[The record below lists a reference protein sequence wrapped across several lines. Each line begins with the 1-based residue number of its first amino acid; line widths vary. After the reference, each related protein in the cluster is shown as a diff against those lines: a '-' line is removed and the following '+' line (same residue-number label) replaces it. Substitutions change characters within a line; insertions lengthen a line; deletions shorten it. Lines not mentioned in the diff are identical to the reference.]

1 LKPKDNEVLLRTLQS
16 WLMWTMFKT
25 YGTNGGGMDLFAV
38 LAEVE
43 GTGVPLAYCLVDPP
57 RVEKKARSDPGQ

>member
-1 LKPKDNEVLLRTLQS
+1 
-16 WLMWTMFKT
+16 
-25 YGTNGGGMDLFAV
+25 MDLFAV